1 MFPAITLLSLI
12 PNRSCCLFSKSY
24 QPNSIGSLLFEENC
38 FLDVFY
44 INWFS
49 LIALLNFSTGL
60 NMFFFNLF
68 WCISQ
73 PLNPWLISSYKPF
86 LFNQTSSLSQIR
98 NVRSFF
104 LICVLI
110 FIFFHQKLDMW
121 CRVSVFSKIHLLSIE
136 KQPPCGQSVTLILV
150 SFA

>member
-60 NMFFFNLF
+60 KHGFLNLF

-104 LICVLI
+104 FDMCTNIYI
-110 FIFFHQKLDMW
+110 F
-121 CRVSVFSKIHLLSIE
+121 SSKIGHVMPS
-136 KQPPCGQSVTLILV
+136 
-150 SFA
+150 